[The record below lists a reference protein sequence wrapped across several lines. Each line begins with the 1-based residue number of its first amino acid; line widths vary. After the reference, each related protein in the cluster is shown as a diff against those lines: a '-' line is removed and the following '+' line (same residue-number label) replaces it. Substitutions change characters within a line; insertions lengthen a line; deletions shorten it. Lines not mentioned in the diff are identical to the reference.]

1 MNETSLLQ
9 VLNARLDVAKRFTK
23 EFQGLTKDWI
33 DLYNAE
39 TPKAKSV
46 EDIIDRDQRYQY
58 TAKVV
63 FDNVEKYRSSFF
75 EKPPEVLYAK
85 KGKMDEEKAE
95 KITSAWEYLKDKTN
109 FKQFMDDTFTY
120 FALCGFTTGHVGYKK
135 EIETVTG
142 EDGIE
147 YTNFLQDDP
156 ILEAYDHENEWF
168 MPDSVFTPDAK
179 SISYFRKKKLSQAQ
193 VLETFGKKIKADESI
208 LTDDVDQ
215 EKSAVKSELSKCGV
229 FFYTGTLPKG
239 SLVEFI
245 KSQEEAGESEENS
258 EEEELDE
265 VAKMSETKEIFYV
278 AFCKSSVL
286 SVEKSAIKEQ
296 YCAVGRWYSLPKKF
310 FGFGLGK
317 LLEEQQRQESI
328 NTGQLVRYADLYAF
342 PKLAINLKD
351 AGTDLK
357 QIMDRNNPVITFLD
371 SRPDFLSPPSA
382 NGAIN
387 AIIGQNQ
394 SDIQTNSG
402 LSDLSKVQ
410 ESQTLQTATGQNQVA
425 DTNEKRIKVAKEK
438 YYEFLKQIII
448 KTFKYAQAEWQESKL
463 RYITDDNGE
472 TRTVEITPEDFADID
487 FDTDISIDFESMS
500 VNKDVIRQQ
509 SIVLYDKVKDDPIV
523 DRKKVFK
530 KMLKDGFGEKNP
542 DSYIKDSSI
551 TPGMKFIGEDDQE
564 YVADESGS
572 IVPVQ
577 DMEQTVPDS
586 DSGDMQPASDQ
597 AAIMG
602 NAQQV

>member
-1 MNETSLLQ
+1 MTETSLLQ

-46 EDIIDRDQRYQY
+46 QDIVDRDQRYQY

-63 FDNVEKYRSSFF
+63 FDNVEKYRSAFF

-85 KGKMDEEKAE
+85 KGKMDEVKAE
-95 KITSAWEYLKDKTN
+95 KITSAWEYLKEKIG

-142 EDGIE
+142 DDGVE

-156 ILEAYDHENEWF
+156 ILEAYDYENEWF

-179 SISYFRKKKLSQAQ
+179 NIFYFRKKKLAQSQ

-208 LTDDVDQ
+208 LTEDIDQ
-215 EKSAVKSELSKCGV
+215 ENSAVKSELSKCGV

-239 SLVEFI
+239 SLVEYI
-245 KSQEEAGESEENS
+245 KSQEEAKDPGKNP
-258 EEEELDE
+258 EEEHDE
-265 VAKMSETKEIFYV
+265 VAEMSETKDIFYV
-278 AFCKSSVL
+278 AFSKNTVL

-328 NTGQLVRYADLYAF
+328 STGQLVRYADLYAF
-342 PKLAINLKD
+342 PKLAIKLTD
-351 AGTDLK
+351 AGTDPK
-357 QIMDRNNPVITFLD
+357 QLMDRNNPIITFVD
-371 SRPDFLSPPSA
+371 SSPSFLSPPSA

-402 LSDLSKVQ
+402 LADLSKVQ

-448 KTFKYAQAEWQESKL
+448 KTFKYAQAEWQESKIG
-463 RYITDDNGE
+463 YITDEDGE
-472 TRTVEITPEDFADID
+472 TREIEITPDDFADID

-542 DSYIKDSSI
+542 DSYIKDGSI

-572 IVPVQ
+572 VVLVQ

-586 DSGDMQPASDQ
+586 DSGSMEPASDQ
-597 AAIMG
+597 SAIMG